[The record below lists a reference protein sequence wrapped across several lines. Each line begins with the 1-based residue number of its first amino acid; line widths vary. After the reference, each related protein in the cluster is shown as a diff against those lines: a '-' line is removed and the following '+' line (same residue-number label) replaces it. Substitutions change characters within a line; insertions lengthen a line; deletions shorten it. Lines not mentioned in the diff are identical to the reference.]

1 MENISQEIN
10 EAITNLKQEV
20 RENQQMQSNSV
31 SRLLSEVKSI
41 HHQNMEFQK
50 KSLDHENP
58 QMKQLVN
65 EIQ

>member
-20 RENQQMQSNSV
+20 RENQQMQSNTV
-31 SRLLSEVKSI
+31 SRLPTEVKSI
-41 HHQNMEFQK
+41 QHQNMEFQK